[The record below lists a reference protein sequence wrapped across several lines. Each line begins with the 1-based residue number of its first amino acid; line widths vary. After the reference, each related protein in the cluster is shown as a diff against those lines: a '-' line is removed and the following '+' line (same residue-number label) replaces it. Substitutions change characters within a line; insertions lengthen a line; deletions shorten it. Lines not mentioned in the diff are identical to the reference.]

1 MNDQSINNLKVIKN
15 SIENFSN
22 VSKPTIIC
30 VSKTFP
36 LIKLE
41 PLINSGHL
49 HFGENKVQEAEEKWS
64 EKLKVQTDLKIH
76 MVGKLQSNKAKKAAK
91 IFSFIHSLDNTKLAD
106 VCKKSED
113 DFNKRM
119 SYFIQV
125 NIGNET
131 QKSGIQLK
139 DIKSFLKYCREEK
152 KLNVIGLMV
161 LPPND
166 DNTEKY
172 FNDVSNL
179 NYELGLNE
187 LSMGMSSDYKIA
199 IKYKSTYL
207 RIGSAILGPRT
218 FKK

>member
-139 DIKSFLKYCREEK
+139 DIKSFLKYCTEEK

>member
-1 MNDQSINNLKVIKN
+1 MNDKSVNNLKIIKDT
-15 SIENFSN
+15 IENSN
-22 VSKPTIIC
+22 NISKPNIIC

-36 LIKLE
+36 ISRLE
-41 PLINSGHL
+41 PLINSGHY
-49 HFGENKVQEAEEKWS
+49 HFGENKVQEAVEKWS
-64 EKLKVQTDLKIH
+64 ERLKLEPNLKIH
-76 MVGKLQSNKAKKAAK
+76 MVGKLQSNKAKKAIK
-91 IFSFIHSLDNTKLAD
+91 IFNFIHSLDNSKLAD

-113 DFNKRM
+113 EINKKI

-125 NIGNET
+125 NLNNET

-139 DIKSFLKYCREEK
+139 EVKSFLRYCKDEK

-166 DNTEKY
+166 NKTEKY
-172 FNDVSNL
+172 FEDVSRL
-179 NYELGLNE
+179 NFELGLKD
-187 LSMGMSSDYKIA
+187 LSMGMSSDYMLA

-218 FKK
+218 FRK

>member
-1 MNDQSINNLKVIKN
+1 MNDKSVNNLKIIKDT
-15 SIENFSN
+15 IENSN
-22 VSKPTIIC
+22 NISKPNIIC

-36 LIKLE
+36 ISRLE
-41 PLINSGHL
+41 PLINSGHY
-49 HFGENKVQEAEEKWS
+49 HFGENKVQEAVEKWS
-64 EKLKVQTDLKIH
+64 ERLKLEPNLKIH
-76 MVGKLQSNKAKKAAK
+76 MVGKLQSNKAKKAIK
-91 IFSFIHSLDNTKLAD
+91 IFDFIHSLDNSKLAD

-113 DFNKRM
+113 EINKKI

-125 NIGNET
+125 NLNNET

-139 DIKSFLKYCREEK
+139 EVKSFLRYCKDEK

-166 DNTEKY
+166 NKTEKY
-172 FNDVSNL
+172 FEDVSRL
-179 NYELGLNE
+179 NFELGLKD
-187 LSMGMSSDYKIA
+187 LSMGMSSDYMLA

-218 FKK
+218 FRK

>member
-1 MNDQSINNLKVIKN
+1 M
-15 SIENFSN
+15 
-22 VSKPTIIC
+22 
-30 VSKTFP
+30 
-36 LIKLE
+36 
-41 PLINSGHL
+41 
-49 HFGENKVQEAEEKWS
+49 QEAEEKWS

-113 DFNKRM
+113 DFNKKM

-125 NIGNET
+125 NIGNEA

-139 DIKSFLKYCREEK
+139 DIKSFLKYCTEEK

>member
-139 DIKSFLKYCREEK
+139 DIKSFLKYCTEEK
-152 KLNVIGLMV
+152 KLHVIGLMV

>member
-1 MNDQSINNLKVIKN
+1 MNDQSINNLKTIKN

-22 VSKPTIIC
+22 VNKPTIIC

-36 LIKLE
+36 LLKLE

-64 EKLKVQTDLKIH
+64 EKLKVRSDLQIH

-91 IFSFIHSLDNTKLAD
+91 IFSFIHSLDNAKLAD
-106 VCKKSED
+106 ACKKSED

-139 DIKSFLKYCREEK
+139 DIKSFLKYCTEEK